1 MTAPT
6 DANYSILSYGE
17 DEAENEAAERQGMTT
32 EDLLAVCRDELTMAV
47 GYGQG
52 GSANTVEQRRA
63 NLLRRYLGEPYG
75 NEVEGYSQVV
85 SRDVFEVVEWALP
98 QLIETFIAG
107 DKVARFDPMGA
118 EDEKE
123 AEQQTE
129 LANHVFLRENAGFLI
144 FATMF
149 KDALTQEIGVTH
161 QRWETSLK
169 AEYEVLEGLTPEQ
182 ITMYVQG
189 NPELELAGA
198 VPSGVAPGLWDVE
211 VRRTFDA
218 GCIQVVNIPPEHFF
232 YSPDARSIED
242 ARCCGFI
249 EPTTA
254 SRLVEMGYDPEVVEM
269 LSGDSNVPTTD
280 GELARVSRD
289 EGDTGQWARNNRRDS
304 EREITFVEMYVEVDF
319 DGDGISELR
328 KVCLVSNG
336 ANVTKILHH
345 EPAPFRPFAV
355 ISPIQMPHRLAGMS
369 LSETVEDIA
378 QIRTAFLRAY
388 IDGTNLNLRP
398 RSIVLGDAANGP
410 MANIDELLS
419 VIPGGVVTEYA
430 PGAIRPFTNV
440 DTTATSLAALEM
452 MKGMREERTGI
463 TRTWQGTEAPN
474 SLNDT
479 ATGMRILAN
488 HAGMRIAYIARI
500 FAETGVKQIF
510 KQIAALL
517 KLHQR
522 IPKAIRLRGQWANVD
537 PTTWR
542 NDYDAIIE
550 VGLGY
555 GDKQSAIA
563 NMQQVLLLQEKA
575 AVLAPQLVGPDKAF
589 EAVSELLKHM
599 GYKNAD
605 RFFNDPATTPPPPD
619 EPSDEEKKLAQEA
632 FLKTRELEVRELE
645 VRLDY
650 EVEMAKLGIAAK
662 APQPDPVPVPPA
674 IEMDLGSMTDAMTSV
689 KEAASSLHTSMG
701 PLADQMAALRDAM
714 SKPRRVERD
723 AEGRIIGT
731 TLGEA

>member
-1 MTAPT
+1 MSAPT
-6 DANYSILSYGE
+6 DANYGILAYGE
-17 DEAENEAAERQGMTT
+17 DEAETEAQERQGMTT
-32 EDLLAVCRDELTMAV
+32 DALLAICRDELSMAV

-75 NEVEGYSQVV
+75 NEIEGYSQVV

-107 DKVARFDPMGA
+107 DKVARFDPVGA
-118 EDEKE
+118 EDTQE

-129 LANHVFLRENAGFLI
+129 LANHVFMRENPGFLI
-144 FATMF
+144 FSTMF
-149 KDALTQEIGVTH
+149 KDALTQELGVTV
-161 QRWETSLK
+161 QRWVKSLK
-169 AEYEVLEGLTPEQ
+169 VEYEVYEGLTPEQ
-182 ITMYVQG
+182 ITMHVAQ

-198 VPSGVAPGLWDVE
+198 VPSNVGEGLWDVE
-211 VRRTFDA
+211 VRRTLDD
-218 GCIQVVNIPPEHFF
+218 GCIKVDNIPPEHFF

-242 ARCCGFI
+242 ARCVGFI

-254 SRLVEMGYDPEVVEM
+254 SKLIEMGYDPEVVEM
-269 LSGDSNVPTTD
+269 LDGDSGVPTTD

-289 EGDTGQWARNNRRDS
+289 EGTTGQWARNNRRDS
-304 EREITFVEMYVEVDF
+304 EREISYVEMYVHVDF

-336 ANVTKILHH
+336 ANVTKILNH
-345 EPAPFRPFAV
+345 EPAPFKPFAV

-378 QIRTAFLRAY
+378 AIRTSFLRAY

-398 RSIVLGDAANGP
+398 RSIVLGDPSNGP
-410 MANIDELLS
+410 QANMDELLS
-419 VIPGGVVTEYA
+419 VLPGGVVTEYVG
-430 PGAIRPFTNV
+430 GAIRPFTNV
-440 DTTATSLAALEM
+440 DTTGTSLAALEM

-474 SLNDT
+474 TMNDT
-479 ATGMRILAN
+479 ARGLQILSN

-500 FAETGVKQIF
+500 FAETGVKHIF

-522 IPKAIRLRGQWANVD
+522 IPKAVRLRGQWANID
-537 PTTWR
+537 PTTWQ

-555 GDKQSAIA
+555 GDKQAAIA
-563 NMQQVLLLQEKA
+563 NMQQILLLQEKA
-575 AVLAPQLVGPDKAF
+575 SVLVPQMVGPDKAF

-605 RFFNDPATTPPPPD
+605 RFFNNPATTPEPPE
-619 EPSDEEKKLAQEA
+619 EPSIEEKKMAQEA
-632 FLKTRELEVRELE
+632 LLKTRELEVRELQI
-645 VRLDY
+645 RLDY
-650 EVEMAKLGIAAK
+650 EVEMAKLGIVAN
-662 APQPDPVPVPPA
+662 APQPDPVPIPPA
-674 IEMDLGSMTDAMTSV
+674 IEMDLGGMTDAMHSV

-701 PLADQMAALRDAM
+701 PLAEQMSALRDAM
-714 SKPRRVERD
+714 TKPRRVERD
-723 AEGRIIGT
+723 ADGRIVGT